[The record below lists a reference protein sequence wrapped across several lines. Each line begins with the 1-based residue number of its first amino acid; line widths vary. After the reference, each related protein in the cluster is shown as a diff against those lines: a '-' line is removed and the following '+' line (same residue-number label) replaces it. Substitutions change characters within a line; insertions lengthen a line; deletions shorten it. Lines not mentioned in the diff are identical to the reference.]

1 MRQLLVLNLVLN
13 IVLIVLVV
21 FLAEELFNDMMN
33 AKSQITDTIFAF
45 WKDYEKGLQPCP

>member
-21 FLAEELFNDMMN
+21 FLAEELFHDMMD
-33 AKSQITDTIFAF
+33 AQTEIQDTIHAF
-45 WKDYEKGLQPCP
+45 WKDYEEGLQPCL